1 MLTDVP
7 DKPVIKQITSKGCV
21 AALEWT
27 GLTPGECPVLFYKI
41 RYKEEKATKS
51 EWNEINVTDPDA
63 NKLELAL
70 KCVTTYEFEVLARN
84 ALGWSLPST
93 VRSVTTEE
101 DRSVFESHKS
111 L

>member
-1 MLTDVP
+1 MLTDIP

-21 AALEWT
+21 AALQWI
-27 GLTPGECPVLFYKI
+27 GPAPRECPVLFYKI

-51 EWNEINVTDPDA
+51 EWNEINVTDPGA
-63 NKLELAL
+63 KKLELTL
-70 KCVTTYEFEVLARN
+70 ECVTTYQFEVLAWN
-84 ALGWSLPST
+84 TLGSSLPST

-101 DRSVFESHKS
+101 GRSVFKSHES

>member
-1 MLTDVP
+1 MLTDIP
-7 DKPVIKQITSKGCV
+7 EKPVIKQITSKGCV
-21 AALEWT
+21 AALQWT
-27 GLTPGECPVLFYKI
+27 EPKPRGCTVLFYKI
-41 RYKEEKATKS
+41 RYKEEKAIKR

-63 NKLELAL
+63 NKLELTL
-70 KCVTTYEFEVLARN
+70 KCVTTYEFEVLAWN

-101 DRSVFESHKS
+101 GPSVFESHKS

>member
-1 MLTDVP
+1 MLTDIP

-21 AALEWT
+21 AALQWT
-27 GLTPGECPVLFYKI
+27 GPKPKECPVLFYKI
-41 RYKEEKATKS
+41 RYNEEKATKS

-63 NKLELAL
+63 NKLELTL
-70 KCVTTYEFEVLARN
+70 KCVTTYEFEVLAWN

-93 VRSVTTEE
+93 VRSVITEE
-101 DRSVFESHKS
+101 GRSVFKSHKS

>member
-1 MLTDVP
+1 MLTDIP

-21 AALEWT
+21 AALQWD
-27 GLTPGECPVLFYKI
+27 GPTPRGCPVLFYKI

-51 EWNEINVTDPDA
+51 EWNEINITDPGA
-63 NKLELAL
+63 KKFELTL
-70 KCVTTYEFEVLARN
+70 KCVTTYEFEVLAWN

-93 VRSVTTEE
+93 GRSVTKEEVRSVFK
-101 DRSVFESHKS
+101 SHES

>member
-1 MLTDVP
+1 MLTDIP

-21 AALEWT
+21 ATLQWT
-27 GLTPGECPVLFYKI
+27 GPTPRRCPVLFYKI

-63 NKLELAL
+63 NKLEHTL
-70 KCVTTYEFEVLARN
+70 KCVTTYEFEVLAWN

-101 DRSVFESHKS
+101 DRSVFKSHKS